1 MTTFY
6 IRDPILEGIACS
18 DKEKALINSPLVQRL
33 KWVSQLSMVN
43 QAYNG
48 GTHSR
53 FSHSL
58 GVMNVAGQYM
68 THLLNTVNDDEF
80 KLHGIYMDTFKR
92 EHLIQL
98 SRVAGLLHD
107 IGHGPF
113 SHSFDHVIYQKI
125 YGVEDGGHDIA
136 RLKLLDSPL
145 LYEPLSDL
153 DIDVEEL
160 MEIWYPGYQNNEFS
174 KNFDKYIYAI
184 IRTIVEGPLGA
195 DRIDFTR
202 RDAYYVGMQHLGTI
216 PASRIIQN
224 SKIVFGGP
232 NIENNIPHVSYNDKC
247 IYDII
252 RTLDGRLN
260 MYESVYM
267 HKTSV
272 AATILVEMMMQL
284 TCEPFNLIKM
294 TSDPEQF
301 KRFTDHKFLGMI
313 SESGSHTPG
322 WNMQSDLFEKK
333 SNIEIAKYLY
343 EMLMD
348 RHLPKMDYE
357 IHVTDFEKFF
367 NEKEYVEKWYSNRKP
382 HTFKI
387 FKSRAISGIS
397 AEKFDK
403 FLITF
408 HSKNLSNKIKTCA
421 TILNEIGYQVPIK
434 PYYIVRGY
442 SVNFEN

>member
-1 MTTFY
+1 MDTFY

-18 DKEKALINSPLVQRL
+18 DYEKTLINSPLVQRL

-43 QAYNG
+43 QVYNG

-58 GVMNVAGQYM
+58 GAMTVAGQYM
-68 THLLNTVNDDEF
+68 THLLSTVTDDEF
-80 KLHGIYMDTFKR
+80 KVHGQFMDNDSRK
-92 EHLIQL
+92 HWIQL
-98 SRVAGLLHD
+98 ARVAGLLHD

-113 SHSFDHVIYQKI
+113 SHSFDHAVYQQI

-145 LYEPLSDL
+145 LYEYLWNL
-153 DIDVEEL
+153 DIDAEEL
-160 MEIWYPGYQNNEFS
+160 IEIWSPGYMQNS
-174 KNFDKYIYAI
+174 YHKVPYMYAV

-202 RDAYYVGMQHLGTI
+202 RDAYYVGMQHLGTV

-232 NIENNIPHVSYNDKC
+232 GIGDNVPHVSYNHKC
-247 IYDII
+247 IHDII

-267 HKTSV
+267 HRTSM
-272 AATILVEMMMQL
+272 AATVLVEMMMRL
-284 TCEPFNLIKM
+284 TCEPFNLIEM

-301 KRFTDHKFLGMI
+301 KRLTDHKFLGMV
-313 SESGSHTPG
+313 SESGPHTPG
-322 WNMQSDLFEKK
+322 WDKHQF
-333 SNIEIAKYLY
+333 NIMRAKQLY
-343 EMLMD
+343 DMLMD
-348 RHLPKMDYE
+348 RHLPRMDYE
-357 IHVTDFEKFF
+357 IHVTDFDTPF
-367 NEKEYVEKWYSNRKP
+367 NANEYATKWYPNRNP
-382 HTFKI
+382 DTFQIVKT
-387 FKSRAISGIS
+387 RAISGIS
-397 AEKFDK
+397 ADKFDK
-403 FLITF
+403 SLITF
-408 HSKNLSNKIKTCA
+408 HLNNKVQTCCEVLA
-421 TILNEIGYQVPIK
+421 EIGYQVPIK

-442 SVNFEN
+442 SFNF